1 MDGKVL
7 LFQIGKKKLL
17 QTFVHSVPSDTTVGA
32 TAGGAGAGS
41 GTASSIAD
49 TTGLALPNPPP
60 RKAASASTAS
70 ASASAVTTKAQQQ
83 DHDHDHDISEAEFGD
98 YDETNMMDGDDEDEG
113 DEGGTLS
120 VECVGFSSTDL
131 KWVASGGLDKT
142 MKVWDMVSGSC
153 RCVCVHGGSVIALKW
168 HAVLPIVTTASL
180 DRAVRLWDA
189 RGGNKQ
195 TKQTRT
201 PHHSTFI

>member
-17 QTFVHSVPSDTTVGA
+17 QTFVHSVPTDTNGA
-32 TAGGAGAGS
+32 AAAGS
-41 GTASSIAD
+41 ASGAASSIAD
-49 TTGLALPNPPP
+49 TAGLALPNPPS
-60 RKAASASTAS
+60 RKLTSTSTAS
-70 ASASAVTTKAQQQ
+70 ASASVTTAKSQQQ
-83 DHDHDHDISEAEFGD
+83 DHDHDLSEAEFGD
-98 YDETNMMDGDDEDEG
+98 YDENMMNEDDDEEG
-113 DEGGTLS
+113 DEGGTMS
-120 VECVGFSSTDL
+120 VECVGFSSLDL

-201 PHHSTFI
+201 FHHSTFI

>member
-17 QTFVHSVPSDTTVGA
+17 QTFVHSVPTDTNAGAGVGA
-32 TAGGAGAGS
+32 TAGSASA
-41 GTASSIAD
+41 ASSIAD
-49 TTGLALPNPPP
+49 TAGLALPNPPP
-60 RKAASASTAS
+60 RKAASSASAAS
-70 ASASAVTTKAQQQ
+70 ASASAATTKTQQ
-83 DHDHDHDISEAEFGD
+83 DHDHDISEAEFGD
-98 YDETNMMDGDDEDEG
+98 YDEENMMDGDDEEG

-120 VECVGFSSTDL
+120 VECVGFSSPDL

-195 TKQTRT
+195 TKQSLILFT
-201 PHHSTFI
+201 